1 MPIISVQP
9 DLDETAAVRQV
20 LLQIVTTMGDQLVAL
35 ANSNDPAYLA
45 LRAQQQELTRAALA
59 LETRQ
64 LELVETAATGA
75 AVDAI
80 NAAISA
86 IQAALAREA
95 RLTADVKVMEAFV
108 DFIGALLAGQPQAI
122 LAAGRTLQPM
132 LKF

>member
-1 MPIISVQP
+1 
-9 DLDETAAVRQV
+9 
-20 LLQIVTTMGDQLVAL
+20 MGDQLVAL